1 MVSRSLSRAWRVWL
15 RVCFSSSAPRAIRS
29 SKARLPS
36 SRARAKAPRPA
47 SQIWWADSAMARAA
61 DLLSCLL
68 MAGSSAVGPEP
79 RLARGARRKVPISVT
94 LAAMNWHLQC
104 PDRRTVPLAE
114 DSDTLVG
121 AAAHAQ
127 VRLATL
133 PERCAVIQHL
143 DGDVWL
149 QVLAE
154 DAHVGVNGRPVQRLS
169 RLRAGDRICF
179 GGTCIDLVRPERP
192 GPAGRVADF
201 FLRVRNG
208 PRSGN
213 VHRGPVLHLDE
224 EGEVVSA
231 AAGRVGLVLAD
242 GAVRLAPNGTRLRLN
257 GVPVTGEVVAV

>member
-1 MVSRSLSRAWRVWL
+1 
-15 RVCFSSSAPRAIRS
+15 
-29 SKARLPS
+29 
-36 SRARAKAPRPA
+36 
-47 SQIWWADSAMARAA
+47 
-61 DLLSCLL
+61 
-68 MAGSSAVGPEP
+68 
-79 RLARGARRKVPISVT
+79 
-94 LAAMNWHLQC
+94 MNWHLQC
-104 PDRRTVPLAE
+104 PDGRTVPLAE

-121 AAAHAQ
+121 AVAHAQ

-257 GVPVTGEVVAV
+257 GVPVTGEVVAVDGDQIQIGQRRYLVETLDAPQECDVPTQRMAVQVGPDADGNDAGTRPAAGHASGLWGLVLLAALIASGVAVLLYFHSA